1 MVELAQDELKN
12 LGKVWLSI
20 FVSFSYSY
28 VIGKITQ
35 KGFTRLVAILP
46 VISLFLILPL
56 NLTSIHFCGLTAFFI
71 SWLANFKLLLF
82 AFGKPPLC
90 FNPPIS
96 FPLFLLV
103 ACLPIKIQHHPP
115 PKNSPN
121 QENKQNPDQ
130 KSQKNSYPHNKN
142 SEIQQ
147 NNQNPDQKPQ
157 NKSHPSPQKSLW
169 NYLIKFIL
177 LSLIIKIYDYSDQ
190 IHPKI
195 LWLIYFFHIYFA
207 LEILLAILAKSA
219 NFFLGLELEPQF
231 NEPLLST
238 SLQDFWGKRWNLMVT
253 SILRPTVYLP
263 TLDLFNK
270 IVGRKTASL
279 LAVMATF
286 IVSAIMH
293 ELIFYYI
300 GREFPT
306 FEVTWF
312 FLLHGFCLCVEI
324 SIKKYGRERKWWV
337 PPRWLSGFA
346 TASFVIVTGFWL
358 FLPPLLKAG
367 LDSRGLGEYAV
378 VGAFV
383 KRVLDL

>member
-1 MVELAQDELKN
+1 
-12 LGKVWLSI
+12 
-20 FVSFSYSY
+20 
-28 VIGKITQ
+28 
-35 KGFTRLVAILP
+35 
-46 VISLFLILPL
+46 
-56 NLTSIHFCGLTAFFI
+56 
-71 SWLANFKLLLF
+71 
-82 AFGKPPLC
+82 
-90 FNPPIS
+90 
-96 FPLFLLV
+96 
-103 ACLPIKIQHHPP
+103 
-115 PKNSPN
+115 
-121 QENKQNPDQ
+121 
-130 KSQKNSYPHNKN
+130 
-142 SEIQQ
+142 
-147 NNQNPDQKPQ
+147 
-157 NKSHPSPQKSLW
+157 
-169 NYLIKFIL
+169 
-177 LSLIIKIYDYSDQ
+177 
-190 IHPKI
+190 
-195 LWLIYFFHIYFA
+195 
-207 LEILLAILAKSA
+207 
-219 NFFLGLELEPQF
+219 
-231 NEPLLST
+231 
-238 SLQDFWGKRWNLMVT
+238 MVT

-378 VGAFV
+378 AGAFV